1 MSLSRP
7 ICVTGASGFIGR
19 ALSAALS
26 ARGHQVLACARR
38 PFAAPVGVQV
48 VTVTHYTDAPPAD
61 VLIHLAEPA
70 AVPGDAIEGAV
81 TATLAA
87 LAGRGYRRLVYL
99 SSAAV
104 YGDMEP
110 YPRRPDEPARAE
122 NGYGRMKRAGE
133 AVALAAEGVVVR
145 LTNVYGPGMS
155 QGTVIADILAQRAVP
170 GPIRLRDLAPV
181 RDYLWR
187 DDAVA
192 GLVAIAEGSATGVFN
207 LGSGEAASVE
217 RLAQTCLRLWGREG
231 DGAVATA
238 PGDRASILRLDIS
251 ETLRQFD
258 WRPRIALDEGLA
270 RLAVGEAA

>member
-1 MSLSRP
+1 MSVP
-7 ICVTGASGFIGR
+7 PTICVTGASGFIGT
-19 ALSAALS
+19 ALTAALA
-26 ARGHQVLACARR
+26 ARGHRVLACARR
-38 PFAAPVGVQV
+38 PFVTPGGVQA
-48 VTVTHYTDAPPAD
+48 VTVTHYADAPLAD
-61 VLIHLAEPA
+61 VLVHLAEPA
-70 AVPGDAIEGAV
+70 AVPGDAVEEAV

-110 YPRRPDEPARAE
+110 YPRRPGEPARAE

-155 QGTVIADILAQRAVP
+155 QGTVIADILAQRAIP
-170 GPIRLRDLAPV
+170 GPIRVRDLAPV
-181 RDYLWR
+181 RDYLWL
-187 DDAVA
+187 DDAVS
-192 GLVAIAEGSATGVFN
+192 GLVSIAEGSATGVFN
-207 LGSGEAASVE
+207 LASGEAVSVE
-217 RLAQTCLRLWGREG
+217 RLAQACLRLWGREG

-238 PGDRASILRLDIS
+238 PCNSTSILRLDIG